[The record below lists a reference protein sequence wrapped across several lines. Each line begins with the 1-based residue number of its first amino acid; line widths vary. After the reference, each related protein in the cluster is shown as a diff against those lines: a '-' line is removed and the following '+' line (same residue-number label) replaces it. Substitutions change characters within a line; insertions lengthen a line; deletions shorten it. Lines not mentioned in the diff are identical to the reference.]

1 MKKFIRFILC
11 ALAVISFTG
20 ASAQDVQVGLLGGV
34 GKDPEAMFKKL
45 HDAGFKYC
53 QIGFGT
59 SWDKEMA
66 TTLKKL
72 SKKYDVKISTMMYCT
87 PGGRWNFLEGP
98 TTIGLVPPVNR
109 IKYIDTYKK
118 AIDFCAMADI
128 PAMHSHFGFIPE
140 EPNCELYAS
149 FIECMRELC
158 QYAKDKG
165 VSITMEPYG
174 DPLHAPFGRVAHF
187 LYYTDQVEGLKM
199 TLDTGNFIYADED
212 ALDAEARLGHLVTH
226 VHLKDYKADPEFAP
240 RRFLR
245 GKIASTIG
253 GGYIPV
259 WHILDR
265 LAARG
270 YDGYLTI
277 EEFLVPDHRRAAEE
291 SVAFIKSFLNRNA

>member
-11 ALAVISFTG
+11 ALAVMSISG

-165 VSITMEPYG
+165 VMVFCETGQETATTLIRAIHDIGTGNIFVNCDVANMVLYG
-174 DPLHAPFGRVAHF
+174 KGNPVDAVRQFGTLLKELHAKDGKYPTNPYYLGRETKIPEGDVNFPELVKALKEIGF
-187 LYYTDQVEGLKM
+187 KGVMTIECELRGDNSAYVNETKKYLEGL
-199 TLDTGNFIYADED
+199 IEQSY
-212 ALDAEARLGHLVTH
+212 
-226 VHLKDYKADPEFAP
+226 
-240 RRFLR
+240 
-245 GKIASTIG
+245 GK
-253 GGYIPV
+253 
-259 WHILDR
+259 
-265 LAARG
+265 
-270 YDGYLTI
+270 
-277 EEFLVPDHRRAAEE
+277 
-291 SVAFIKSFLNRNA
+291 

>member
-11 ALAVISFTG
+11 ALAVMSISG

-34 GKDPEAMFKKL
+34 GKDPEAMCKKL

-165 VSITMEPYG
+165 VMVFCETGQETATTLIRAIHDIGTGNIFVNCDVANMVLYG
-174 DPLHAPFGRVAHF
+174 KGNPVDAVRQFGPLLKELHAKDGKYPTNPYYLGRE
-187 LYYTDQVEGLKM
+187 TKIPEGDVNFPELVKALKEIGFKGVM
-199 TLDTGNFIYADED
+199 TIEC
-212 ALDAEARLGHLVTH
+212 E
-226 VHLKDYKADPEFAP
+226 
-240 RRFLR
+240 LR
-245 GKIASTIG
+245 GDNSAYVNDTKK
-253 GGYIPV
+253 
-259 WHILDR
+259 
-265 LAARG
+265 
-270 YDGYLTI
+270 YLEDLI
-277 EEFLVPDHRRAAEE
+277 EQ
-291 SVAFIKSFLNRNA
+291 SYGK

>member
-165 VSITMEPYG
+165 VMVFCETGQETATTLIRAIHDIGTGNIFVNCDVANMVLYG
-174 DPLHAPFGRVAHF
+174 KGNPVDAVRQFGPLLKELHAKDGKYPTNGHDLGEETVVGQGKVNFPLFIER
-187 LYYTDQVEGLKM
+187 LKEIGYNG
-199 TLDTGNFIYADED
+199 TLIIEREIWGEQQIKDINDTKIYLEE
-212 ALDAEARLGHLVTH
+212 L
-226 VHLKDYKADPEFAP
+226 
-240 RRFLR
+240 
-245 GKIASTIG
+245 IG
-253 GGYIPV
+253 
-259 WHILDR
+259 
-265 LAARG
+265 
-270 YDGYLTI
+270 
-277 EEFLVPDHRRAAEE
+277 
-291 SVAFIKSFLNRNA
+291 

>member
-45 HDAGFKYC
+45 HNAGFKYC

-59 SWDKEMA
+59 SGDKEMA

-128 PAMHSHFGFIPE
+128 PAMRSHFGFIPE

-165 VSITMEPYG
+165 VMVFCETGQETATTLIRAIHDIGTGNIFVNCDVANMVLYG
-174 DPLHAPFGRVAHF
+174 KGNPVDAVRQFGPLLKELHAKDGKYPTNPYYLGRETKIPEGDVNFPELVKALKEIGF
-187 LYYTDQVEGLKM
+187 KGVMTIECELRGDNSAYVNETKQYLEGL
-199 TLDTGNFIYADED
+199 IEQSY
-212 ALDAEARLGHLVTH
+212 
-226 VHLKDYKADPEFAP
+226 
-240 RRFLR
+240 
-245 GKIASTIG
+245 GK
-253 GGYIPV
+253 
-259 WHILDR
+259 
-265 LAARG
+265 
-270 YDGYLTI
+270 
-277 EEFLVPDHRRAAEE
+277 
-291 SVAFIKSFLNRNA
+291 